1 MARKKHAEEHENHER
16 WLVTYADMIT
26 LLTCFFIMLYSMSV
40 INLAKFQKLAISV
53 RSGSNG
59 ELQSGKGMS
68 IVEKG
73 QVSTLEKPHLPEQI
87 EAAARALAPLP
98 KPHLGENSAFVGAME
113 GAQAQLEQAEKEL
126 KLKGQIKLT
135 KTPGG
140 WMLELAG
147 EEVFFDL
154 DSAELTDSARAAL
167 LVLAPTL
174 AKLKHVQVE
183 GYSSSSEVGGFE
195 LSSARALAVVEVLRE
210 GNVAEDSL
218 SATGFGVR
226 APGGL
231 GGRDYVRIMLK
242 R

>member
-1 MARKKHAEEHENHER
+1 
-16 WLVTYADMIT
+16 
-26 LLTCFFIMLYSMSV
+26 MLYSMSV

-59 ELQSGKGMS
+59 EMQTGKGMS

-73 QVSTLEKPHLPEQI
+73 QVSTLDKPHSPEQI
-87 EAAARALAPLP
+87 EQLAKGVAPIA
-98 KPHLGENSAFVGAME
+98 KGHMGENSPFNGAME
-113 GAQAQLEQAEKEL
+113 GAEARLLDAEKAL
-126 KLKGQIKLT
+126 GGKGSVKIT
-135 KTPGG
+135 ATPGG

-147 EEVFFDL
+147 DEIFFDL
-154 DSAELTDSARAAL
+154 DSAELTEAARAAL
-167 LVLAPTL
+167 LALAPSVGK
-174 AKLKHVQVE
+174 AKHVQVE

-210 GNVAEDSL
+210 GQVAEETL

-231 GGRDYVRIMLK
+231 GGKDYVRIMLK